1 MESKMNEIIEN
12 ELKGLRAIGLMHER
26 QVKEAMERIANVG
39 QRQLVY
45 LASPYSHPLKSV
57 REYRF
62 KVACEAAG
70 TLMAQGMLVFSPIA
84 HTHPIADFCTLP
96 KGWEFWEKFDRA
108 FIGVSRALIV
118 LTIDGW
124 KESTGVQ
131 AEIKIA
137 KELGIPVDY
146 LWPEGAGSEVQIAC

>member
-1 MESKMNEIIEN
+1 MNEMIEN

-26 QVKEAMERIANVG
+26 QVKEAMERIADVG

-45 LASPYSHPLKSV
+45 LASPHSHPLKSV
-57 REYRF
+57 RDYRF
-62 KVACEAAG
+62 QMACKAAG
-70 TLMAQGMLVFSPIA
+70 ILMAQGMIVFSPIA
-84 HTHPIADFCTLP
+84 HSHPIADLC
-96 KGWEFWEKFDRA
+96 GIHEEWEYWQKFDRV

-118 LTIDGW
+118 LCLDGW
-124 KESTGVQ
+124 KESVGVQ

-146 LWPEGAGSEVQIAC
+146 LWPHGASLTEEPPC